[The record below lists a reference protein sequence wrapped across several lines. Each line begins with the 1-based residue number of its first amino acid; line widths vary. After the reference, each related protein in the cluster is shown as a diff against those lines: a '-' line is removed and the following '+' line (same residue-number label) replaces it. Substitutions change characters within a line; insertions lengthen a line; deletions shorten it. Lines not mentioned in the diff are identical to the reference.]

1 LASAFALA
9 SAVLPEP
16 ADANTDAKAD
26 ADDHGPQPV
35 IFPVERC

>member
-1 LASAFALA
+1 LASA
-9 SAVLPEP
+9 SAVLPEAA

-35 IFPVERC
+35 IFPVESP